1 MKEQVK
7 KLDGASHRA
16 EKLVKVNSILIVE
29 MTSLRESI
37 DKFKADT
44 IKEFKDSQ
52 PFVDLLGS

>member
-1 MKEQVK
+1 MK